1 MERQE
6 DLVKRQEEGEDVT
19 LELEVA
25 QLDYAEAL
33 QKAQEQSRS
42 YHDAVRELERA
53 EADLVDQEEKSEKSL
68 QRMIELQ
75 HKKTEVINK
84 TTSETVEYALA
95 IQEAQ
100 DALDNFSPAGY
111 ERALKELEKIT
122 GDSSVFDMFGEI
134 TGYAPA
140 TGSGIAAGD
149 TAPPVVNTVAALS
162 TGTSNTQTNT
172 ATNTGGGEGVITTPI
187 KTEVVIAENKIID
200 VVQNAIVK
208 GRLRGNQGLSIE

>member
-1 MERQE
+1 MHQQQAVVNAQNNVAKAQEKVNSLKDDGTDIDAREALQLKRLMERQE

-53 EADLVDQEEKSEKSL
+53 EADLVDQEDKSEKAR
-68 QRMIELQ
+68 QRMIEMQ
-75 HKKTEVINK
+75 HKQTEAINK
-84 TTSETVEYALA
+84 TTSKTVEYALA

-122 GDSSVFDMFGEI
+122 G
-134 TGYAPA
+134 
-140 TGSGIAAGD
+140 
-149 TAPPVVNTVAALS
+149 TVLYLICLA
-162 TGTSNTQTNT
+162 
-172 ATNTGGGEGVITTPI
+172 
-187 KTEVVIAENKIID
+187 K
-200 VVQNAIVK
+200 
-208 GRLRGNQGLSIE
+208 

>member
-1 MERQE
+1 MN
-6 DLVKRQEEGEDVT
+6 
-19 LELEVA
+19 
-25 QLDYAEAL
+25 
-33 QKAQEQSRS
+33 
-42 YHDAVRELERA
+42 
-53 EADLVDQEEKSEKSL
+53 
-68 QRMIELQ
+68 I
-75 HKKTEVINK
+75 
-84 TTSETVEYALA
+84 LA

-111 ERALKELEKIT
+111 ERALRELEKIT
-122 GDSSVFDMFGEI
+122 GNSSIFDMFGEI
-134 TGYAPA
+134 TGGAVA

-172 ATNTGGGEGVITTPI
+172 ATNTGGGEVVITTPI

-208 GRLRGNQGLSIE
+208 VDYAVIKGLSIE

>member
-1 MERQE
+1 
-6 DLVKRQEEGEDVT
+6 
-19 LELEVA
+19 
-25 QLDYAEAL
+25 
-33 QKAQEQSRS
+33 
-42 YHDAVRELERA
+42 
-53 EADLVDQEEKSEKSL
+53 
-68 QRMIELQ
+68 
-75 HKKTEVINK
+75 
-84 TTSETVEYALA
+84 
-95 IQEAQ
+95 
-100 DALDNFSPAGY
+100 
-111 ERALKELEKIT
+111 
-122 GDSSVFDMFGEI
+122 MFGEI

-172 ATNTGGGEGVITTPI
+172 ATNTGGGEVVITTPI

>member
-1 MERQE
+1 
-6 DLVKRQEEGEDVT
+6 
-19 LELEVA
+19 
-25 QLDYAEAL
+25 
-33 QKAQEQSRS
+33 
-42 YHDAVRELERA
+42 
-53 EADLVDQEEKSEKSL
+53 
-68 QRMIELQ
+68 MIEMQ
-75 HKKTEVINK
+75 HKQTEAINK

-122 GDSSVFDMFGEI
+122 GNSSIFDMFSEI
-134 TGYAPA
+134 TGGAVA

-172 ATNTGGGEGVITTPI
+172 ATNTGGGEVVITTPI